1 MAVTLKNS
9 DTATLKVNSEH
20 WYIFHMNRML
30 TQWCLD
36 ASSIAVTVFVE
47 VAGEKV
53 RISLDNQI
61 HDIEPNISQ
70 QPAWTS
76 GFLDPSVPHTIQVIK
91 QNPRKSYTSLDSF
104 LVTYSNPNT
113 TESISTVP
121 DQSTYSADASD
132 GSIPIPTPSAQTA
145 AAPTDKQSNALS
157 EGKLAAIILACI
169 AVSGLIIAGFLYR
182 QRRIR
187 KRKAAS
193 TEYWEW
199 MSTRAKGAPSQ
210 PPPPSTPSDKFDSAE
225 TKETV

>member
-1 MAVTLKNS
+1 
-9 DTATLKVNSEH
+9 
-20 WYIFHMNRML
+20 ML
-30 TQWCLD
+30 SQWCLD
-36 ASSIAVTVFVE
+36 ASSIAVTVFVK
-47 VAGEKV
+47 VAGQKV

-76 GFLDPSVPHTIQVIK
+76 GLLDPSVPHTIQVIT
-91 QNPRKSYTSLDSF
+91 QNPRKSFTSLDSF
-104 LVTYSNPNT
+104 LVTYSSPNT

-121 DQSTYSADASD
+121 YQSTYFADASD
-132 GSIPIPTPSAQTA
+132 TSILIPTPSAQTA
-145 AAPTDKQSNALS
+145 AAPTDKQSNVLS
-157 EGKLAAIILACI
+157 EGKLAGIIVACI
-169 AVSGLIIAGFLYR
+169 TALGLIIAGFLYR

-199 MSTRAKGAPSQ
+199 MSSRAQGAPSQ
-210 PPPPSTPSDKFDSAE
+210 PPPPFTPSDNFDSAE